1 MKRRLFS
8 ELGRRNV
15 YRAAILYAGAVWA
28 LAQGIAAVGPAVGI
42 PPSGTRFFL
51 AAAAVGF
58 PFWLGFA
65 WLFELT
71 PEGWRRERH
80 PAPGEPTARRSN
92 RKLDRAIIGVLSV
105 AVVLLLTN
113 TFVGDGTG
121 AGGGEA
127 GAAKPSIAV
136 LPFANLSSDEQQE
149 YFSEGIAEDLL
160 NLLTRIPQLRVTARS
175 SSFAVQRQGLGIGEV
190 ARRLQVGHILEGSVQ
205 KAGDEVRIN
214 ARLVDARTDTQVWSR
229 SYDRKLTDV
238 FAIQDS
244 IAADVVRSLRVKL
257 LGEAPTARETDPGA
271 YALYLQARELG
282 HRFTPTTL
290 QESDSL
296 FRRALAIDS
305 RYVPAL
311 NGLAINAGNETIV
324 GVLSPETGYSR
335 AREYAR
341 RAVALDPDDAPAHA
355 ALGFVAMYGDDD
367 LAGAAREFGRAM
379 ALAPG
384 DPSVLPNAATLLRN
398 LGRLDE
404 ALAVEEAL
412 VRRDPVNVTALR
424 NLAAGRLW
432 AGRYDAA
439 IATLRTALRLSPK
452 QAQAHYLFGLTLVMK
467 GDAEG
472 GLAQIE
478 EEPSEPWRMVGLPV
492 AYCALGRK
500 PEADRALAALT
511 DRYAKVAAYN
521 IAAAHAY
528 CGDADRAFE
537 WLDRAVR
544 YHDPGLAEITIDDLF
559 DRLRPDPRWAPFLRG
574 LGKAPDQLA
583 KIHLEVTLPPGSELA
598 AGPRGAS

>member
-71 PEGWRRERH
+71 PEGWRRERD

-136 LPFANLSSDEQQE
+136 LPFANLSSDAEQE

-175 SSFAVQRQGLGIGEV
+175 SSFAVQRQGLGIAEV

-257 LGEAPTARETDPGA
+257 LGAAPTARETDPGA

-290 QESDSL
+290 RESDSL
-296 FRRALAIDS
+296 FRRALAIDP

-324 GVLSPETGYSR
+324 GVLSPEAGYSR
-335 AREYAR
+335 AREYAS
-341 RAVALDPDDAPAHA
+341 RAVALDPDDASAHA

-384 DPSVLPNAATLLRN
+384 DPSVLPNAATFLRN

-424 NLAAGRLW
+424 NLAAGQLW

-492 AYCALGRK
+492 AYCALGRE

-559 DRLRPDPRWAPFLRG
+559 DRLRSDPRWVSFLRRI
-574 LGKAPDQLA
+574 GKAPDQLA

-598 AGPRGAS
+598 AGPRRAS